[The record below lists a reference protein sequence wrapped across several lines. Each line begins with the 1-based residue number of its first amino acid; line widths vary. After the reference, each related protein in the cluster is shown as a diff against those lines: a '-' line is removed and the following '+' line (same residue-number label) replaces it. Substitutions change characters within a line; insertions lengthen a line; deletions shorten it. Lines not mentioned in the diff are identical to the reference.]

1 MATVRP
7 NVFRAVR
14 SREQHELNI
23 VRPQTVIN
31 ESAFRVKRTG
41 FRLKNIVYRDVT
53 GSDIVIIGG
62 YGVGKENFQLIYELA
77 DKLDAA
83 VGATRKAVDE
93 GWAPFEIQIGQTGKI
108 IAADVCICFGVSGS
122 LQHTIG
128 IKSARKIIAVNLDP
142 TAQIFSISDIAI
154 LADCKTVIE
163 SMLEKIPN

>member
-1 MATVRP
+1 MCKRILAQQTNP
-7 NVFRAVR
+7 NNGVPFFKIGTIGGNPDAYI
-14 SREQHELNI
+14 SLDLFN
-23 VRPQTVIN
+23 
-31 ESAFRVKRTG
+31 
-41 FRLKNIVYRDVT
+41 KNIVYRDVT